1 MSSNNGNNNSASNS
15 NNITGEERNLNNTSI
30 ELVSNDGPLPI
41 NVMMQEGVKA
51 LTKILSNQLQDRKV
65 FDNKKPH
72 SMQFVI
78 RNNNDPSNASPK
90 LTQQQL
96 QRKQKD
102 DDELLRRHVQDFI
115 DEEFLDPE
123 LRLNGEDTEIIFDY
137 QTDLQGENNEDIG
150 KRISEMIEN
159 ALPGGFINDAT
170 EILNNNAQLHN
181 GPNIKITTTKLKND
195 HTFNPNSNNNDNII
209 EEIMDEEELLQ
220 DNNPVHT
227 PHIEFNENDDII
239 HGNLIENDIAM
250 SSATNRNKHNHHHH
264 HQHFHSNESS
274 DNESHMESEVCCEH
288 HPSGYHPGHEPD
300 ASMEQEV
307 CCMHHPSGY
316 HPGHEPDSNTNE
328 NSVNNSNGHRGPSRF
343 KNYNYHDFNYIP
355 VKVDKPNFSILLE
368 HDKPMCMF
376 CEYYMVFGEPPK
388 NMIKWYNNSF
398 GYSRM
403 PPSRD
408 MHQHHS
414 HNNNNNNS
422 NNNNNNK
429 RNR

>member
-1 MSSNNGNNNSASNS
+1 MSNNQRQTNNA
-15 NNITGEERNLNNTSI
+15 SI

-65 FDNKKPH
+65 FDNRKPH

-78 RNNNDPSNASPK
+78 RNEQNVMGQK
-90 LTQQQL
+90 LTKQQL
-96 QRKQKD
+96 HKKQKD

-123 LRLNGEDTEIIFDY
+123 LHLNGEDTEIIFDY
-137 QTDLQGENNEDIG
+137 QTDLQGENNDDIG

-159 ALPGGFINDAT
+159 ALPGGFINDAN
-170 EILNNNAQLHN
+170 EILNNNSQLHN
-181 GPNIKITTTKLKND
+181 NANINITTTRISHDNK
-195 HTFNPNSNNNDNII
+195 NNNDNNII
-209 EEIMDEEELLQ
+209 EEIIDEDENLE
-220 DNNPVHT
+220 DNANVTNQHT
-227 PHIEFNENDDII
+227 EYDANDDII
-239 HGNLIENDIAM
+239 HGNLIENDINLH
-250 SSATNRNKHNHHHH
+250 SSINRNKSDHSHNHHAHL
-264 HQHFHSNESS
+264 QSNDDSENDS
-274 DNESHMESEVCCEH
+274 NME
-288 HPSGYHPGHEPD
+288 HEI
-300 ASMEQEV
+300 

-316 HPGHEPDSNTNE
+316 HPGHEPDANQVDNTGN
-328 NSVNNSNGHRGPSRF
+328 NNSNNGNGGNLKNNTNGHRGPSRF

-414 HNNNNNNS
+414 HNHNTNNNNGSNNNNNNNS
-422 NNNNNNK
+422 NTHNNK